1 MIPLR
6 FQGTEAFKS
15 PEQEYHKMKDAFRK
29 LLSFKESGVVI
40 GLVLIMIFFS
50 FSTKTFF
57 TGINLLNI
65 FRQTAL
71 LGILSTAIALLMIS
85 GEFDLSIGSTF
96 ALVPI
101 LSAVLVEN
109 KIMSMGPAFIV
120 SLVTGAL
127 LGLINGLIVTKFRIV
142 SFIVTLGTMKIY
154 RGLVLVISDGRP
166 KPLIIRSFTTD
177 LMGDAMLF
185 GFIPI
190 PIIWLILILLIGW
203 TLLHKTTHGYKV
215 YAVGSNL
222 EAAKLSGINTDR
234 TKIINFLFSGLCA
247 GLAGIVALCYL
258 GTSAPTQG
266 ADYGLDAIAACVV
279 GGINLFGGSGSI
291 LSVFLG
297 SFILTV
303 IRNGL
308 VIQGVNAYIQDAAMG
323 LIIIIAV
330 IINVKFIR
338 GKR

>member
-1 MIPLR
+1 VIPLR

-71 LGILSTAIALLMIS
+71 LGILSTAIAL
-85 GEFDLSIGSTF
+85 
-96 ALVPI
+96 
-101 LSAVLVEN
+101 
-109 KIMSMGPAFIV
+109 
-120 SLVTGAL
+120 L